1 MSSRLKRMVEV
12 LVGVALAAAL
22 IALAPGVAEAQDAA
36 SPKDDPS
43 VPSAAQNPTSIVVVR
58 PGDSL

>member
-1 MSSRLKRMVEV
+1 MVEV

-43 VPSAAQNPTSIVVVR
+43 VPSAAQNPTSIVVVVR